1 MGNLNI
7 TYINVN
13 SSKNL
18 QINKKM
24 SMDSDPLVSWQVLF
38 YVWHKNK
45 YEKRIFHE
53 LSPGMVR
60 GSCTWQVLFKTVLL
74 QCVHITGNYFP
85 SHFIQTYIDCDHY
98 LFAIPDYRR
107 DDAKGEI
114 WRSWAMIFFTI
125 YMYDYYYYY
134 YLFSY
139 HGDQKYMF
147 P

>member
-1 MGNLNI
+1 M
-7 TYINVN
+7 NVNSLN

-74 QCVHITGNYFP
+74 QCVHITANYFP
-85 SHFIQTYIDCDHY
+85 SHFIQAYINCDHY
-98 LFAIPDYRR
+98 LFVIPDYRW

-114 WRSWAMIFFTI
+114 WRSWVNIFSLSTTIIIIIIIFFPIMWIRNT
-125 YMYDYYYYY
+125 
-134 YLFSY
+134 F
-139 HGDQKYMF
+139 F
-147 P
+147 N